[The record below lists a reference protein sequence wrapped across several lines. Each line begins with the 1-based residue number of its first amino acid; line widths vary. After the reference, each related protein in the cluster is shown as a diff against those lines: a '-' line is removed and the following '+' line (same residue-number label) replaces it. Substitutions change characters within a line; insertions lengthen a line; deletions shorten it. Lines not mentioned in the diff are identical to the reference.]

1 MIAYFAWSAATT
13 DRWNSFDWKMFL
25 ARIHSPKA
33 SFWDGSLRKSFGR
46 YTAAAFHR
54 TCLSGGNKWQLPSH
68 PPILSPLLPPT
79 AGEG

>member
-33 SFWDGSLRKSFGR
+33 SFWDWSMRQSFGR
-46 YTAAAFHR
+46 
-54 TCLSGGNKWQLPSH
+54 
-68 PPILSPLLPPT
+68 
-79 AGEG
+79 